1 MKKVLAAALVVA
13 AGFLVGSMAFAARG
27 PGYGP
32 GPGAQVDVQAL
43 RSFQKETLPLRD
55 EMMAKRLELRN
66 EFSKEKPDQ
75 NRIATLQKEMIDLR
89 TKIQESAQKNGLPNW
104 AQGRMMGRGGYGPG
118 CGGPGYGGGYGP
130 GKQAGRGGYGPGCGN
145 GCGGGYGPRW

>member
-1 MKKVLAAALVVA
+1 MKKVLVAVLVVT
-13 AGFLVGSMAFAARG
+13 AGLLLGSMAFAAWG

-43 RSFQKETLPLRD
+43 RNFQKETLPLRD

-75 NRIATLQKEMIDLR
+75 NRVATLQKEMIDLR
-89 TKIQESAQKNGLPNW
+89 TKVQESAQKNGLPNW
-104 AQGRMMGRGGYGPG
+104 GQGRMMGRGGYGPG
-118 CGGPGYGGGYGP
+118 HGQGYGGGRMMGRGYDGP
-130 GKQAGRGGYGPGCGN
+130 RGGYGPGNC
-145 GCGGGYGPRW
+145 PMW